1 MLQITPHHNIIFSIS
16 PVDFRKGI
24 DGLCSICRNHL
35 ETEPIE
41 GAVFVFTNKRHIS
54 LKILIYD
61 GMGFWLCTRRFSK
74 GKLAWWP
81 QNIEQ
86 AKNISSKELQIIF
99 YQGNP
104 LFYKLPKDF
113 SPVTKPT

>member
-1 MLQITPHHNIIFSIS
+1 MLQITPHHRIVFAIS

-24 DGLCSICRNHL
+24 DGLCAICRDHL
-35 ETEPIE
+35 KSEPIE
-41 GAVFVFTNKRHIS
+41 GAIFVFTNKRRIS
-54 LKILIYD
+54 LKILVYD
-61 GMGFWLCTRRFSK
+61 GIGFWLCLRRFSK

-81 QNIEQ
+81 KNIDQ

-104 LFYKLPKDF
+104 MLFKFPNDF
-113 SPVTKPT
+113 SSVMKHP

>member
-35 ETEPIE
+35 EIEPIE

-61 GMGFWLCTRRFSK
+61 GMGFWLCIRRFSK
-74 GKLAWWP
+74 GKLGWWP

-113 SPVTKPT
+113 SPVTKPP

>member
-24 DGLCSICRNHL
+24 DGLCAICRSHL

-54 LKILIYD
+54 LKILVYD
-61 GMGFWLCTRRFSK
+61 GIVNVNENCTTSANENCTTCK
-74 GKLAWWP
+74 
-81 QNIEQ
+81 
-86 AKNISSKELQIIF
+86 
-99 YQGNP
+99 
-104 LFYKLPKDF
+104 
-113 SPVTKPT
+113 